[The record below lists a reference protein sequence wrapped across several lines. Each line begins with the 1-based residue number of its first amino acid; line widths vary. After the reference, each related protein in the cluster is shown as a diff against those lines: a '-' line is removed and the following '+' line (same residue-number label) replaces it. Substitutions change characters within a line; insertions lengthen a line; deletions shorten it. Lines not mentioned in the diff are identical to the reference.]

1 MPELEDAHALERKRG
16 GHDAG
21 IVSPPARRR
30 W

>member
-1 MPELEDAHALERKRG
+1 VAELEDAHALERKRG

-21 IVSPPARRR
+21 IVSPRGRRR